1 MQVTALSLHTH
12 RLAEVCDFYAQ
23 VLGVPVREQ
32 GGSQITLQ
40 CGSSTLQFL
49 EGEAAYYHFAINIS
63 PDQLHRAADWLREKG
78 IPLLPMDGQDIV
90 PFPNW
95 DAEAIYFYDPAGNI
109 VEFIARHRLPRS
121 GRPIFGIDDLL
132 SISEIGLPTHHFQE
146 VKSFV
151 ETQLG
156 LPIFGNPSPVF
167 AALGDDHGLWIL
179 VDAAEKRWIPNMEPA
194 LPFPLEARVQVEGTT
209 WDLVF
214 AHGKL
219 MSKFSQEG

>member
-1 MQVTALSLHTH
+1 MQVTALSLRTH
-12 RLAEVCDFYAQ
+12 RLAEVSDFYAQ
-23 VLGVPVREQ
+23 VLGLPVSAQ

-49 EGEAAYYHFAINIS
+49 EGEAAYYHFAFNIS

-95 DAEAIYFYDPAGNI
+95 EAEAIYFHDPAGNI

-121 GRPIFGIDDLL
+121 GRAIFDMDDLL
-132 SISEIGLPTHHFQE
+132 SISEIGLPTHHFLE
-146 VKSFV
+146 VKSLM

-156 LPIFGNPSPVF
+156 LSIFGNPSAIF

-179 VDAAEKRWIPNMEPA
+179 VDAAEKCWIPNMEPA
-194 LPFPLEARVQVEGTT
+194 LPFPLEATVQVEETT

-214 AHGKL
+214 AHGKFI
-219 MSKFSQEG
+219 SISSQQG